1 MNTADL
7 LKSVSEKSELSKTDA
22 KDLYETLTSIIHE
35 RFATETGIVV
45 PQFGTFKI
53 KEKQSRRSYNPATK
67 EYVQLPKKL
76 LLSFTPAAQMKED
89 LR

>member
-7 LKSVSEKSELSKTDA
+7 LQCVSEKSELSNTDA
-22 KDLYETLTSIIHE
+22 KEMYEILTGIIHSK
-35 RFATETGIVV
+35 FANETGIVV

-53 KEKQSRRSYNPATK
+53 KEKQSRKSFNPATK

-76 LLSFTPAAQMKED
+76 LLSFTPAAQLKED